1 MSKKTEKRPM
11 NKRILTIPNLLSFF
25 RLLLIPVFIWS
36 YRVKE
41 DRFLATGILL
51 LSGVTDIVDG
61 IIARKFNMVSDF
73 GKVLDPV
80 ADKLSQIAMLYC
92 LLSVFPLMMIPL
104 IATIVKG
111 LYMIFSGL
119 LVIKRTGVVDGADWH
134 GKAATVLLDAMVVV
148 HLLWP
153 QIPKVVSN
161 ILIAASTIMVL
172 ISFAAYAMRNNRELK
187 EAASRK

>member
-1 MSKKTEKRPM
+1 M

-161 ILIAASTIMVL
+161 ILIAASTVMVL